1 MSQQEVSAE
10 NGNNNLEKMTNSLY
24 NPSKNSEESKNLEE
38 SKNSEDISKLLEPI
52 ENFDDIGLDESIL
65 RGIYSYGYEE
75 PSYIQKRAIR
85 PFITGRD
92 IIAQAQSGTGKTASF
107 SIGILQSVD
116 EKIKDTQAIILSP
129 TRELASQIYSVLSSL
144 GTYTSITTALIMG
157 GTSIRDD
164 YQSLDSRPQI
174 IVGTP
179 GRIYNMIC
187 KRKIFTEKI
196 KSFVLDEADEML
208 SKGFEEQIRNIF
220 TYLPESVQVGLFSAT
235 MSPDF
240 FSITSQFM
248 RNPIKILVK
257 NDELTL
263 EGIKQFYIRM
273 MRDEYKFIALCD
285 LYKTFSI
292 SQTIIYCNSKR
303 TVEYLHDRLEE
314 NNFSCAFIH
323 GEMEQDTRKDIMNNF
338 RSGSVRM
345 LISTDLLCRGID
357 VQQVSIVIN
366 YDVPYKIE
374 NYIHRIGRSGRYGRK
389 GVAVNFANDRELRV
403 LKDIEKYYSTS
414 IEEMPQEISMYIS

>member
-1 MSQQEVSAE
+1 
-10 NGNNNLEKMTNSLY
+10 
-24 NPSKNSEESKNLEE
+24 
-38 SKNSEDISKLLEPI
+38 
-52 ENFDDIGLDESIL
+52 
-65 RGIYSYGYEE
+65 
-75 PSYIQKRAIR
+75 
-85 PFITGRD
+85 
-92 IIAQAQSGTGKTASF
+92 
-107 SIGILQSVD
+107 
-116 EKIKDTQAIILSP
+116 
-129 TRELASQIYSVLSSL
+129 
-144 GTYTSITTALIMG
+144 
-157 GTSIRDD
+157 
-164 YQSLDSRPQI
+164 
-174 IVGTP
+174 
-179 GRIYNMIC
+179 
-187 KRKIFTEKI
+187 
-196 KSFVLDEADEML
+196 ML